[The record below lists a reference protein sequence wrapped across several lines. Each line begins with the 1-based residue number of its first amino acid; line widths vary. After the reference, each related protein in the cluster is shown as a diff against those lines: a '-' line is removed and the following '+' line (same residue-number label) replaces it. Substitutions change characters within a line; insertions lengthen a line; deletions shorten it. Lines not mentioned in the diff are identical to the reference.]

1 MPQNTPLGR
10 VESLFPYVE
19 KEWWRDAFNEEY
31 LRTDGDCVEDALI
44 TEAECVEI
52 LRIPD
57 VASIFDKSSMLG
69 SETETETENAAR
81 VLDLC
86 CGQGRHSINLAKKYP
101 AVEFHGLDQSK
112 YLIELAV
119 NRAKEAGTGNIVF
132 SIGEARQIPGSDNSF
147 DLVIL
152 MGNSFG
158 TYSDDEDNK
167 RLLEEVSRVLKPV
180 GVLLID
186 LVSAEYTKSN
196 FSPGGW
202 EWIDGGVVGASNTS
216 KTNRRCVFLSYR
228 FLSQSFVSW
237 CSSMFATISNIKT
250 APMRYSFCSSLSP
263 QLEKKRLLTHTPLIA
278 SWKAET

>member
-158 TYSDDEDNK
+158 T
-167 RLLEEVSRVLKPV
+167 
-180 GVLLID
+180 
-186 LVSAEYTKSN
+186 
-196 FSPGGW
+196 
-202 EWIDGGVVGASNTS
+202 
-216 KTNRRCVFLSYR
+216 
-228 FLSQSFVSW
+228 
-237 CSSMFATISNIKT
+237 
-250 APMRYSFCSSLSP
+250 
-263 QLEKKRLLTHTPLIA
+263 
-278 SWKAET
+278 